1 MDNTEFEFDQELEVK
16 ESISNLQ
23 DNIDSLES
31 CLSETSKIMTIIANK
46 EGDSSKRLDEY
57 KKIYLQL
64 ENQIAQNKKVL
75 SNYKLGLAKLERE
88 VNNRPD

>member
-31 CLSETSKIMTIIANK
+31 CLSETSEIMTIIANK

>member
-1 MDNTEFEFDQELEVK
+1 MDNTEFEFDQELKVK

-23 DNIDSLES
+23 DNIDLLES
-31 CLSETSKIMTIIANK
+31 CLSETFDIMAIIANK

-64 ENQIAQNKKVL
+64 ETQIAQNKKVL

>member
-31 CLSETSKIMTIIANK
+31 CLSETREIMTIIANK
-46 EGDSSKRLDEY
+46 EGDSSKH
-57 KKIYLQL
+57 L
-64 ENQIAQNKKVL
+64 ESIKSYAQN
-75 SNYKLGLAKLERE
+75 
-88 VNNRPD
+88 

>member
-1 MDNTEFEFDQELEVK
+1 MDNTEFEFDQELKVK

-23 DNIDSLES
+23 DNIDLLES